1 MRKKLISL
9 CLALC
14 LTAGGLWGCSA
25 PAGTGETGASR
36 AAKNAGAGRDE
47 NIPKGRYAESTIS
60 IPLEE
65 GEIIA
70 DMVQTQ
76 DKILELY
83 TLKDGTARRYRW
95 AGGNWEREEKSLLE
109 GVEIPFGILHVVY
122 GQDGYRY
129 AVFPKGDDYK
139 FHLLKLAE
147 GKEPQELL
155 EDVFSVKHE
164 RGFYEVRP
172 DFVAVAE
179 DGSIFLSGSRET
191 NVYSPQGE
199 RLVSLPQEWSSSEW
213 KESGLLLDH
222 LYITN
227 GSNGYLVYD
236 ITTGSASPKEEIPYQ
251 SSVYDQ
257 FLPIA
262 HDGGGGIFTVNSQGI
277 HHMNPGG
284 SIWETVADGTL
295 NSLSLPSA
303 YARKLFVGAEND
315 FYVWL
320 QQSDKSE
327 IKHYTYDPEMPS
339 VPCQNLTVYGLN
351 LESTDTIRQ
360 AASMFQLTHPDV
372 RVELIDGQTDSG
384 GTTDSDTIRS
394 LNTELLGGNGA
405 DILVLDGLPVQSYME
420 KGVLEDMKDLLAP
433 MTASGELMGQIAGPY
448 TEDSGSIYQIPTRMI
463 LLAAYGDQEAIDS
476 LASLESMREYQSD
489 PSHLPLRTKTK
500 YENLTRQILSL
511 CYEEIVDSETG
522 RPRPGKIQELLETV
536 KVLGDACGARA
547 DFDESE
553 DGGRGRI
560 YNRSIGADGLMDSE
574 YDSVDRGRSAIA
586 IDKIRG
592 MFDTLLPLAV
602 QRNHG
607 FKMENLKDSYLPS
620 GVVGINSASPR
631 KDLAKEFVLYVLSVE
646 VQSSDLADGL
656 PVNALA
662 AEAWVEREDSS
673 SAMVSVSGGEDGYTI
688 AGAWPTKE
696 ERRMIFDAASRANKP
711 VRTDRVLTEIIIDE
725 TKGYFEGSLS
735 LEQAAQ
741 NAQNKANLYFS
752 E

>member
-1 MRKKLISL
+1 MVKKIISL
-9 CLALC
+9 CLA
-14 LTAGGLWGCSA
+14 AGIIATGLWGCSA
-25 PAGTGETGASR
+25 PATPESDMSGETQAR
-36 AAKNAGAGRDE
+36 REED
-47 NIPKGRYAESTIS
+47 IPRGRYVESS
-60 IPLEE
+60 IGITLED
-65 GEIIA
+65 GEHVA
-70 DMVQTQ
+70 DVGQTW
-76 DKILELY
+76 DKELELY
-83 TLKDGTARRYRW
+83 TIRDKDKTASRYVW
-95 AGGNWEREEKSLLE
+95 TGDGWEKQEESMMEGLTFPYDTLHMIYGDDGN
-109 GVEIPFGILHVVY
+109 
-122 GQDGYRY
+122 RY
-129 AVFPKGDDYK
+129 VLYQGGDDYRCNMAR
-139 FHLLKLAE
+139 LAE
-147 GKEPQELL
+147 GQAPHPLL
-155 EDVFSVKHE
+155 EHVFSVKND
-164 RGFYEVRP
+164 RGYYEMQV
-172 DFVAVAE
+172 DFGAVSE
-179 DGSIFLSGSRET
+179 DGMILLSTGRET
-191 NVYSPQGE
+191 SAYSQTGE
-199 RLVSLPQEWSSSEW
+199 KLFSMPQESSSSEW
-213 KESGLLLDH
+213 KTSGLLAGNQ
-222 LYITN
+222 YITN
-227 GSNGYLVYD
+227 GSKSFLEYD
-236 ITTGSASPKEEIPYQ
+236 ISRQSAAAAAEYAYRSMDLNSMYAAMAP
-251 SSVYDQ
+251 
-257 FLPIA
+257 
-262 HDGGGGIFTVNSQGI
+262 DGNGGFYMADAGGI
-277 HHMNPGG
+277 HHMNQDG
-284 SIWETVADGTL
+284 SLWETVADGTL
-295 NSLSLPSA
+295 NSLGLPSA
-303 YARKLFVGAEND
+303 YIRKLFVGNEND
-315 FYVWL
+315 FYVWMS
-320 QQSDKSE
+320 QSDLHE
-327 IKHYTYDPEMPS
+327 IKHYTYDRDMPS
-339 VPCQNLTVYGLN
+339 VPLETLTVYGLD
-351 LESTDTIRQ
+351 LENMSTIRQ

-673 SAMVSVSGGEDGYTI
+673 SAMVSVGGGEDGYTI
-688 AGAWPTKE
+688 AGAWPTKG

-711 VRTDRVLTEIIIDE
+711 VRTDRVLTEIIINE